1 MLAMDVR
8 SHSRNVAGTGEMVD
22 MRDDAEVE
30 ERPVK

>member
-8 SHSRNVAGTGEMVD
+8 SHSRKVAGMGEMAA
-22 MRDDAEVE
+22 MRDVAPLE